1 MLDSSFSSFALTA
14 ALSDIFNG
22 WNLIGNL
29 LFSGIGFVAF
39 CYGKKLSLFWPML
52 LGVALTVYPYVV
64 GNTIQMYAIAVALTA
79 ALYFTQER

>member
-1 MLDSSFSSFALTA
+1 MA
-14 ALSDIFNG
+14 
-22 WNLIGNL
+22 
-29 LFSGIGFVAF
+29 
-39 CYGKKLSLFWPML
+39 KKLSLFWPML